1 MRRVT
6 GLLRRML
13 KDLLLEDGLV
23 DKPPLGRGSLPPR
36 PFLPPV
42 LAVALGMWAAC
53 ALVFTA
59 AETWAGAACV
69 AFGLMGVLG
78 AVVAGVAVWR
88 LRSTV
93 LWCAVLGVALGAFV
107 GGAGGAIQHGA
118 NAEAASLGGSM
129 RFEMACDGMSGAYG
143 ASGFARTTLPSGRQ
157 TLVQLQ
163 FAATDKVPRY
173 GEVFEGNVSFSSP
186 QGTSSS
192 YCWSNGAVAVAYA
205 DGLERLDRHDVL
217 GALLAVRDRGIG
229 AILDKESDEAAVLA
243 ALVCGWRD
251 ALDDD
256 ASYGAFKTTGLAHLI
271 AVSGAHLIIVTAFAG
286 ALLKCMKVPRA
297 LTMVL
302 QVAFILGYLALSAAP
317 PSAVRA
323 AVMAFVGMGSFVA
336 ARRSSTVS
344 ALAVCV
350 IAFITLS
357 PPSSVSVSF
366 ALSALSTLGIAL
378 FCGLITTWIS
388 RFSSRLPR
396 MARDAL
402 SLTLASTIMAA
413 PLSAALFSQVSLV
426 SPLANV
432 VTAPLFPLVCAG
444 GLAATLAASA
454 IPQMSFLV
462 SAAVTCTA
470 VLVHVVELV
479 ASIPYASI
487 PVDVP
492 FGASLA
498 ATALLSA
505 ALWLG
510 WPAPRIKSLA
520 FMGGAAICLAAVL
533 VFLAPRLAGT
543 EVIMLDVGQGDAFVL
558 RSGSAAILVDTGN
571 QDRLLRE
578 GLARH
583 GIYRIDAVAITH
595 GDDDHCGSL
604 SSLKGVVQVDRVL
617 VSEETLSCGC
627 STCESLLADARG
639 LVGDGGVSGLSKGDR
654 IQCGVFDL
662 QVVWPVSFS
671 DAGGNADSLCLIAA
685 ADIDADGVGDWRALL
700 VGDAEREQLAKMID
714 GGIGPVD
721 LYKVGHHGSKNALGA
736 VEAEKLAPSV
746 ALVSCG
752 KGNRYGHPAAST
764 IKTLENAGARVFR
777 SDTMGDVSCKLGKE
791 GACVVSLR

>member
-6 GLLRRML
+6 SLLRRML

-23 DKPPLGRGSLPPR
+23 DKSSRGTSSLPPR

-53 ALVFTA
+53 ALAFSA
-59 AETWAGAACV
+59 AETWTGTACA
-69 AFGLMGVLG
+69 AFGLAGALG
-78 AVVAGVAVWR
+78 AVLAGVAVWR
-88 LRSTV
+88 LRSTA
-93 LWCAVLGVALGAFV
+93 LWCAVLGLALGVFV
-107 GGAGGAIQHGA
+107 GGVGGALQHGA
-118 NAEAASLGGSM
+118 HAETIGLRGVM
-129 RFEMACDGMSGAYG
+129 RFEMAGDGMSGAYG
-143 ASGFARTTLPSGRQ
+143 ASCFAWTVLPSGRQ
-157 TLVQLQ
+157 ALVQLQ
-163 FAATDKVPRY
+163 FAATDEVPRY

-186 QGTSSS
+186 QGTSAS
-192 YCWSNGAVAVAYA
+192 YCWSNGAVAVGSA
-205 DGLERLDRHDVL
+205 DGLERLDRHDAL
-217 GALLAVRDRGIG
+217 GALLAVRNRGIE
-229 AILDKESDEAAVLA
+229 AILDKEGDEAAVLA

-286 ALLKCMKVPRA
+286 ALLKGMRVPRVLA
-297 LTMVL
+297 IVL
-302 QVAFILGYLALSAAP
+302 QAALILGYLALSAAP

-344 ALAVCV
+344 ALAVC
-350 IAFITLS
+350 ILAFITLS

-378 FCGLITTWIS
+378 FCGLISTWIS
-388 RFSSRLPR
+388 LFSTHLPR
-396 MARDAL
+396 MACDAL
-402 SLTLASTIMAA
+402 SLTLASAIMAV

-454 IPQMSFLV
+454 FPQMSFLV
-462 SAAVTCTA
+462 SAAVACTA
-470 VLVHVVELV
+470 VLIQVVELV
-479 ASIPYASI
+479 ASVPYASI

-498 ATALLSA
+498 VTALLSA

-510 WPAPRIKSLA
+510 WPEPRVKSLA
-520 FMGGAAICLAAVL
+520 FMCGAAICLAAVF
-533 VFLAPRLAGT
+533 VFLGPRLAGT

-604 SSLKGVVQVDRVL
+604 SSLKGIVQVDRVL
-617 VSEETLSCGC
+617 VSRETLSCGC
-627 STCESLLADARG
+627 SACESLLTDARS
-639 LVGDGGVSGLSKGDR
+639 LVGEEGVSGLSKGDR

-662 QVVWPVSFS
+662 RVVWPVSFS
-671 DAGGNADSLCLIAA
+671 DAGGNADSLCFLAA
-685 ADIDADGVGDWRALL
+685 ADIDADGVGDWRALM
-700 VGDAEREQLAKMID
+700 VGDAEREQLAHMIE

-736 VEAEKLAPSV
+736 AEAEKLAPSV
-746 ALVSCG
+746 AFVSCG
-752 KGNRYGHPAAST
+752 EGNRYGHPAPTT
-764 IKTLENAGARVFR
+764 IETLENAGARVFR
-777 SDTMGDVSCKLGKE
+777 SDTRGDVSCKLSKE
-791 GACVVSLR
+791 GARVVSLR